1 MSTAETEAAG
11 STTTATSEQ
20 HRQARETLGLT
31 NNGENF
37 SEMPFLSRFQRNPV
51 AALYQVT
58 DPDKDPMFTQIDYL
72 RFPKETP
79 LHTLAKQ
86 LKYDKARGVNY
97 NVDVLAS
104 AIQHPFGEA
113 LLKSPSYYDFRF
125 FYETK
130 SQSSYTDAL
139 YDALNEFEGCVAMHI
154 TKRVKLLLDKSRA
167 PALIELRDKH
177 VEIAYKILAF
187 IRVAPNEIN
196 LTELIK
202 EAFPNDTSVLRC
214 SVTTPDNKQS
224 PQADEE
230 RTDVFSKYAGWA
242 AYDEHSIDTNPPI
255 DYRKFQRLASYM
267 LLSVTHSDDDIDNK
281 APKHIFDLKSG
292 KKFKGFPIA
301 EEADVIPV
309 LYVLLCNIDYLPGI
323 VKYLIESRSLQ
334 SFWVPKEN
342 PTGFLAK
349 LEKSEGISF
358 GFEYSRSDE
367 FRSAFVNLCEHV
379 SAAKAK
385 HCAKWRIKTS
395 RTPKGWTN
403 TDLTAF
409 AGNIL
414 DPASYSKL
422 AMLLSHEI
430 TKYTDLEQ
438 VWSETPAL
446 SCRDD
451 LIQIA
456 ENPMIPNKAWAMIQ
470 VMKAYLEF
478 PKDRIVRQAE
488 KMFESISYIKTIWA
502 DEFLNALKHYQT
514 QARKWDHIIPD
525 DTIFRKFKTQFT
537 LEIEATTDNSNL
549 HP

>member
-1 MSTAETEAAG
+1 MSLCYGLATENYVIPNIRTIAACEKDPLLKNLFDEHNPDCKHSYSDMKQFIKDLRKSQKLRDELKG
-11 STTTATSEQ
+11 VDIMTAT
-20 HRQARETLGLT
+20 
-31 NNGENF
+31 
-37 SEMPFLSRFQRNPV
+37 
-51 AALYQVT
+51 
-58 DPDKDPMFTQIDYL
+58 
-72 RFPKETP
+72 TP
-79 LHTLAKQ
+79 C
-86 LKYDKARGVNY
+86 YGR
-97 NVDVLAS
+97 
-104 AIQHPFGEA
+104 
-113 LLKSPSYYDFRF
+113 
-125 FYETK
+125 
-130 SQSSYTDAL
+130 
-139 YDALNEFEGCVAMHI
+139 
-154 TKRVKLLLDKSRA
+154 
-167 PALIELRDKH
+167 
-177 VEIAYKILAF
+177 
-187 IRVAPNEIN
+187 
-196 LTELIK
+196 
-202 EAFPNDTSVLRC
+202 SVLKGEQNI
-214 SVTTPDNKQS
+214 PAHQKIKG
-224 PQADEE
+224 DELFL
-230 RTDVFSKYAGWA
+230 DQL
-242 AYDEHSIDTNPPI
+242 DIIDILKPR
-255 DYRKFQRLASYM
+255 RKFQRLASYM

-514 QARKWDHIIPD
+514 QAKKWDHRISD
-525 DTIFRKFKTQFT
+525 DTIFKKFKTQF
-537 LEIEATTDNSNL
+537 IEEHIDDILLAS
-549 HP
+549 